1 MLESAKDHV
10 AIAAV
15 REQTVHIATIGL
27 LPWLFLLLVKTM
39 ELLNQIGIRVSF
51 SVFLDWCTEQVEAK
65 RKVSAPKLCPTH
77 MQDPENIDVASH
89 TMVLTRVFQL
99 H

>member
-1 MLESAKDHV
+1 MLESSKDHV

-27 LPWLFLLLVKTM
+27 VPWLFRLLVKTM
-39 ELLNQIGIRVSF
+39 EILSLLGIRASF

-65 RKVSAPKLCPTH
+65 RQVSSPISPRT
-77 MQDPENIDVASH
+77 
-89 TMVLTRVFQL
+89 
-99 H
+99 